1 MGKNRFIQ
9 IVIESSKAFA
19 LCAGTE
25 EAIAIRDESRI
36 LSSRQSGAR
45 ETARRG
51 GRIISRS

>member
-51 GRIISRS
+51 GRI